1 MIIVILP
8 FGVSALVFI
17 PKTAGDLAENLPS
30 RDKSKRLYIVN
41 CFLMLSSVIF
51 LVLGITLSAP
61 YGWKKLASW
70 YPSCSAG
77 PYLWSSMGRDYRKVM
92 PWHPPPPSFWNI
104 PNMTILIVLALGIY
118 PWWLISHRFSSRNHL
133 LHGGDIYAS
142 RSTNS
147 LCSAI
152 HQLLQWACHHCGCS
166 SPSSRY
172 FCCLYGFF
180 GSASLQAEQSSVPK
194 ASEGGTVIVV

>member
-51 LVLGITLSAP
+51 LVLGITQRTLRLKEASFLVPFLLCWPIFVIFYGARLSEGYALTP
-61 YGWKKLASW
+61 
-70 YPSCSAG
+70 P
-77 PYLWSSMGRDYRKVM
+77 
-92 PWHPPPPSFWNI
+92 PPPPSFWKI

-118 PWWLISHRFSSRNHL
+118 PWWLVSHRVFSRNHL

-152 HQLLQWACHHCGCS
+152 HQLLQ
-166 SPSSRY
+166 
-172 FCCLYGFF
+172 
-180 GSASLQAEQSSVPK
+180 
-194 ASEGGTVIVV
+194 